1 MSNRCKPS
9 NVLTISEDAKAKA
22 RGAKALATCKLLDT
36 PQGKNFVPIDT
47 GIGGG
52 CDIGA

>member
-1 MSNRCKPS
+1 MSNMCKPS

-36 PQGKNFVPIDT
+36 PQGKTLSQLTLGF
-47 GIGGG
+47 GGGG
-52 CDIGA
+52 CV